1 MADKCKSHFMTTK
14 AIKNKKWHWTVFTN
28 LVMFSIYDVGLNP
41 VCLHPIYAA
50 FDQNH
55 EISFSGNLI
64 CVSSAGYS
72 ICIYF
77 DLLFGHVYGEICQ
90 AVSLF
95 RLKKDL

>member
-1 MADKCKSHFMTTK
+1 
-14 AIKNKKWHWTVFTN
+14 
-28 LVMFSIYDVGLNP
+28 MFSIYDVGLNP

-77 DLLFGHVYGEICQ
+77 DLLFGHVYGEIWQ
-90 AVSLF
+90 AVSLS
-95 RLKKDL
+95 RLEKDL

>member
-1 MADKCKSHFMTTK
+1 
-14 AIKNKKWHWTVFTN
+14 
-28 LVMFSIYDVGLNP
+28 MFDISAGTDGGPRGSESPFPFIPAVYCGH
-41 VCLHPIYAA
+41 CAA